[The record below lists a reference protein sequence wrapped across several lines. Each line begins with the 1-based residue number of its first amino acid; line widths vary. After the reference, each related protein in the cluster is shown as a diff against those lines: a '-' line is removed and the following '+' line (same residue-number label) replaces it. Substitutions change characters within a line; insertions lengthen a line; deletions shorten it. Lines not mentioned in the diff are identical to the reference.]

1 MTTLTVGELEANLRE
16 VLERVRAGESVVV
29 ESDGAPAVQI
39 SPCDPLAALEAAF
52 PGIRRAT
59 KPALDLLTIRPL
71 RFNGPVDAVELIR
84 YERGDR

>member
-16 VLERVRAGESVVV
+16 ILERVRAGESVVIAS
-29 ESDGAPAVQI
+29 EDAAPVQI
-39 SPCDPLAALEAAF
+39 SPCDPFAALEAAF

-59 KPALDLLTIRPL
+59 KPAFDLLSIRPL
-71 RFNGPVDAVELIR
+71 RLNGPADAVELIR